1 MASVLPF
8 VMGGVPPPT
17 RLRPGARDA
26 AVRAQDAV
34 RWRRRRPELP
44 HAQDGTRP
52 SPLLA
57 EPAGA
62 SHPRSSRASRSP
74 RTGPAD
80 TRRPGRSRSSNPARY
95 SLRRDRAPVHADERE
110 SGPIGT
116 RNARPS
122 RPRTSGSTRRPRSAA
137 TEIPCASDVRGTM
150 TRTRSRG
157 LWRRA
162 LQPGPRARDYWRRA
176 ASRRRERVGDFCLH
190 AIRAANRRRFRG
202 SSHCCMSSQ
211 RSSPAIFAFPT
222 DLGSQVPWRRLRMS
236 GMRSG

>member
-122 RPRTSGSTRRPRSAA
+122 RRRTSASTRRPRSAA

-157 LWRRA
+157 YGAVRCSQA
-162 LQPGPRARDYWRRA
+162 L
-176 ASRRRERVGDFCLH
+176 ERVTTGGVRH
-190 AIRAANRRRFRG
+190 RG
-202 SSHCCMSSQ
+202 EGNVSATSAST
-211 RSSPAIFAFPT
+211 R
-222 DLGSQVPWRRLRMS
+222 
-236 GMRSG
+236 